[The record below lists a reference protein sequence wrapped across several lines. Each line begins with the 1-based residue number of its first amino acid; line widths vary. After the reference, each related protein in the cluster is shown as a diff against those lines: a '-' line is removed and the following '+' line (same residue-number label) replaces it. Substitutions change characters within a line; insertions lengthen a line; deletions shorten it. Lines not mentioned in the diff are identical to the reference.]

1 MVDASLP
8 LTIGHLAARVMAE
21 VEDASDPGLL
31 PLVAASAIALP
42 MAGVLAFF
50 LWVKVRDRDDPA
62 GPILRPGREDSEE
75 SDRRGGLDERDERD
89 GPDEPGRPD
98 APDQPRESGDPDE

>member
-1 MVDASLP
+1 MVDASLS
-8 LTIGHLAARVMAE
+8 LTIGDLAVRVMAE

-31 PLVAASAIALP
+31 PLVAAIAIALP

-62 GPILRPGREDSEE
+62 GPVLRPGHEDDGPEGSDDRGSSDHREGRDTRESPRDADESEE
-75 SDRRGGLDERDERD
+75 
-89 GPDEPGRPD
+89 
-98 APDQPRESGDPDE
+98 